1 MSLSRRPRHRRSS
14 VRDPRP
20 RMTRPSRIIIHF
32 WHPLQFTLRE
42 KVLYSPLYIVDME
55 KYRVAVSDVQFDL
68 AELRTRRI
76 RFGATHGHPHGQDC
90 VLRMSRVPSPAP
102 LALRCGHTRTARCTL
117 QNIIHWVTCLN
128 VLCSDWGQ
136 WRIIKMP
143 ELLLQSLQQRCA
155 TERTARCFWRPR
167 CRS

>member
-1 MSLSRRPRHRRSS
+1 MSLSRRPRHRRLS

-20 RMTRPSRIIIHF
+20 RMTRASRILVHS

-55 KYRVAVSDVQFDL
+55 KYRVAVFDVQSDL
-68 AELRTRRI
+68 AKLLTLRI
-76 RFGATHGHPHGQDC
+76 LFGATHGHPHGQDC
-90 VLRMSRVPSPAP
+90 VLRMSRALSPAL

-117 QNIIHWVTCLN
+117 QNIIHRVTCLI

-136 WRIIKMP
+136 WRIIKLS
-143 ELLLQSLQQRCA
+143 ELLPLTFQQRCA
-155 TERTARCFWRPR
+155 AERTARCFGQPR